1 MSTPAP
7 STAAPTYAPQ
17 TPAQT
22 NSMIWA
28 VIIVIIA
35 CLVGVLMC
43 LMCCHH
49 ARAVSQIRKIKLDIL
64 DREMQK
70 VNTEMAAAQ
79 GKPADVEALTKRG
92 RAIYEKA
99 ARLHAQRSIFYELDD
114 AVVVATGNSKESSAM
129 YEIAFH
135 TSVGRTAAVSFMQ
148 LNSQINSVL
157 NFVLSLL
164 IHEFIQ
170 DEIVRSGANERRAQ
184 LQSISITFFI
194 MLVYG
199 ILNAHFARGI
209 NLGMGANTDIFYEKP
224 KDEIERDILES
235 LSTST

>member
-1 MSTPAP
+1 
-7 STAAPTYAPQ
+7 
-17 TPAQT
+17 
-22 NSMIWA
+22 MIWA
-28 VIIVIIA
+28 VIIIVIV

-64 DREMQK
+64 HREMLK
-70 VNTEMAAAQ
+70 VDAEMKDAA
-79 GKPADVEALTKRG
+79 GKPEVIEKLTRRG
-92 RAIYEKA
+92 EAIYNRT
-99 ARLHAQRSIFYELDD
+99 ARLNAQRSIFYELDD
-114 AVVVATGNSKESSAM
+114 AVVVATGSSKEATAM
-129 YEIAFH
+129 YDLAFH
-135 TSVGRTAAVSFMQ
+135 TSVGRTAAVSFIQ
-148 LNSQINSVL
+148 LNAQINSIL

-199 ILNAHFARGI
+199 ILNSHFGRGI
-209 NLGMGANTDIFYEKP
+209 NNGMGGNPDIFYTTPTE
-224 KDEIERDILES
+224 DIERDMLSS
-235 LSTST
+235 LPSST